1 MWNLK
6 YDDTNGLVYK
16 TERDSQTEI
25 KFIVIKRER
34 QGTDE
39 LRIQDQKIKTTTY
52 KTDKQ
57 QGTTIKHK
65 EQQSDHFAITTMKKN
80 LKNISLYL
88 TKPPC
93 CTPELTQHCKATI
106 FQ

>member
-39 LRIQDQKIKTTTY
+39 LRI
-52 KTDKQ
+52 
-57 QGTTIKHK
+57 
-65 EQQSDHFAITTMKKN
+65 
-80 LKNISLYL
+80 
-88 TKPPC
+88 
-93 CTPELTQHCKATI
+93 
-106 FQ
+106 

>member
-57 QGTTIKHK
+57 QGPAVQHK
-65 EQQSDHFAITTMKKN
+65 DVYLISFNN
-80 LKNISLYL
+80 LSFKSIYA
-88 TKPPC
+88 C
-93 CTPELTQHCKATI
+93 VRV
-106 FQ
+106 